1 MPSGTAGDAL
11 RWLCTNYR
19 DLQVLAD
26 AAGCV
31 EQLADLLRHA
41 KDGEDITGALRALMR
56 QVDGPELTARG
67 IELPGIAPR
76 SADETYTCPGARCAI
91 EFRRE
96 PGQAVPRCAVD
107 DTDLVVKFS

>member
-1 MPSGTAGDAL
+1 MSSGAASDAL
-11 RWLCTNYR
+11 RWLCTNHQ

-26 AAGCV
+26 AADCV
-31 EQLADLLRHA
+31 EQLTDLLRQA
-41 KDGEDITGALRALMR
+41 RDGEDITSALRALLR

-76 SADETYTCPGARCAI
+76 SAGETYTCPGARCAI

-96 PGQAVPRCAVD
+96 PGEAVPRCVVD
-107 DTDLVVKFS
+107 DTDLVMKFS